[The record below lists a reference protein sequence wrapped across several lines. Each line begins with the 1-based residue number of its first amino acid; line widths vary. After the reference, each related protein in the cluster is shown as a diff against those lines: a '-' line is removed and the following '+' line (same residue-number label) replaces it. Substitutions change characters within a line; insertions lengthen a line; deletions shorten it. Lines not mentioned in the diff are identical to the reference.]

1 MTPTQGM
8 HDRDSVNQQ
17 AKCVSGLTR
26 TGSRGNLLGVSVVVP
41 TYNGERTIAELF
53 EALAATEGW
62 GWELIV
68 VDDGSTDETV
78 RVIRENSP
86 RPTQMRLISLP
97 TNQGKATAL
106 NLGVA
111 QARFEKLVFL
121 DDDDRP
127 APGYLRALSNALET
141 SEFVCS
147 VVRLGEMNRPS
158 LVEALFR
165 PDVGYFAVL
174 LRGVK
179 SSGSD
184 SVSVPVS
191 LGGTL
196 AVRRSTLSRVGGFDP
211 RAGVCDDVDLCL
223 RLWLLGVVLKTEP
236 EAILDY
242 RLRTGSRELFSQ
254 RLQYGRGWAWMYE
267 AYSIG
272 RHGPA
277 DSAGNDCQDR
287 RSSGPAF
294 AAGGLQGRRSRGGI
308 RRRACNGF
316 SPFIRRKDRLL
327 RLIHR

>member
-8 HDRDSVNQQ
+8 HDRDSVNRQ
-17 AKCVSGLTR
+17 AKYVGGLAR
-26 TGSRGNLLGVSVVVP
+26 TDSRGNLLGVSVVVP

-53 EALAATEGW
+53 EALTATEGW

-86 RPTQMRLISLP
+86 RSTQMRLISLP

-147 VVRLGEMNRPS
+147 VVRLGELNRPS

-165 PDVGYFAVL
+165 PDVGYFAVP
-174 LRGVK
+174 LRGVR
-179 SSGSD
+179 SSGSGF
-184 SVSVPVS
+184 VSVPVS

-196 AVRRSTLSRVGGFDP
+196 AVRRRTLSRVGGFNP

-267 AYSIG
+267 AY
-272 RHGPA
+272 R
-277 DSAGNDCQDR
+277 SAGMVPPTR
-287 RSSGPAF
+287 LATIVRITRALVRLSPR
-294 AAGGLQGRRSRGGI
+294 AAYKAAVAEVGFIAGLAMGSLP
-308 RRRACNGF
+308 
-316 SPFIRRKDRLL
+316 SIRRKSGYFC
-327 RLIHR
+327 